1 MLKLK
6 VNDIDIEVE
15 EGLTVLQ
22 ACEQAGVEIPRFC
35 YHEKLSI
42 AGNCRMCLVEMEK
55 SPKPVASCAMP
66 AADGMVIRTN
76 TEKVEKSRK
85 GVMEFL
91 LANHPLDCP
100 VCDQGGECD
109 LQDQSMFYGIDK
121 SRFKENKRYV
131 PEKYMGPLIKTQMT
145 RCIHCTRC
153 VRFATEVAGV
163 PELGAIGRG
172 EDMQITTYLEKAM
185 ESELSANVIDLCPV
199 GALTS
204 KPYVFEARPWE
215 LKKTE
220 TIDVMDAVG
229 SNIRVD
235 TYGWEVKRV
244 LPRINEEINEEW
256 ISDKTRYACDGLKNQ
271 RLDTPYIKRNKK
283 FEKKI
288 NGNENEDLYP
298 RLKQLADKI
307 VNDEEISSRSKKT
320 DHESNKVLHEKVR
333 YEILRRFGY
342 FVTESSEHFAEYVP
356 WFIKQNRDDVIKKY
370 KIPIEEYID
379 RCKSNIKLWKDLEK
393 DMTPIYDMPLKR
405 SNEYASFIM
414 DGIANNKEVTINANV
429 MNDNLIDNL
438 PSNCCVE
445 VPVIINSKGYKPQ
458 KFGKLPEQLAALMRT
473 NINVQILTAEA
484 ALTKKREH
492 IYHAAMLDPLTG
504 ANLTIDEIYSMT
516 DKMIEAHGNYLP
528 QYN

>member
-1 MLKLK
+1 MKLTLLGTGCPSVDYKRCGSSNLISTKNTK
-6 VNDIDIEVE
+6 VLVDCGSGVTQRLNQSGNSSADIDALL
-15 EGLTVLQ
+15 LTHLHTDHV
-22 ACEQAGVEIPRFC
+22 V
-35 YHEKLSI
+35 
-42 AGNCRMCLVEMEK
+42 
-55 SPKPVASCAMP
+55 
-66 AADGMVIRTN
+66 
-76 TEKVEKSRK
+76 
-85 GVMEFL
+85 
-91 LANHPLDCP
+91 
-100 VCDQGGECD
+100 
-109 LQDQSMFYGIDK
+109 
-121 SRFKENKRYV
+121 
-131 PEKYMGPLIKTQMT
+131 
-145 RCIHCTRC
+145 
-153 VRFATEVAGV
+153 
-163 PELGAIGRG
+163 
-172 EDMQITTYLEKAM
+172 
-185 ESELSANVIDLCPV
+185 
-199 GALTS
+199 
-204 KPYVFEARPWE
+204 
-215 LKKTE
+215 
-220 TIDVMDAVG
+220 
-229 SNIRVD
+229 
-235 TYGWEVKRV
+235 
-244 LPRINEEINEEW
+244 
-256 ISDKTRYACDGLKNQ
+256 
-271 RLDTPYIKRNKK
+271 
-283 FEKKI
+283 
-288 NGNENEDLYP
+288 DLYP
-298 RLKQLADKI
+298 RLKKLADKI

-320 DHESNKVLHEKVR
+320 DHESKKVLHEKVR

-414 DGIANNKEVTINANV
+414 DGIANNNEVTINANV

-516 DKMIEAHGNYLP
+516 DKMIEAHGNFLP